1 MHESYKEKLAEKIVL
16 RFSAMEL
23 RIMEDIIG
31 RIKKTG
37 EITSTADYQI
47 NRLMMLGNST
57 EEIEKFIKAALDAS
71 YPEMFELYDGVLEQ
85 EYMRNR
91 GLYEQVNA
99 QYIPYEEN
107 VQLQQAVEA
116 LRSQTAR
123 DFENITQSMGFM
135 VDMGGGKRVFT
146 PLSVY

>member
-71 YPEMFELYDGVLEQ
+71 
-85 EYMRNR
+85 
-91 GLYEQVNA
+91 
-99 QYIPYEEN
+99 
-107 VQLQQAVEA
+107 
-116 LRSQTAR
+116 
-123 DFENITQSMGFM
+123 
-135 VDMGGGKRVFT
+135 
-146 PLSVY
+146 